1 MQAIKPVSPENFGG
15 KFWKRSDHYFFAAGY
30 NIIPVVGAELSKAA
44 AHLPLTFTEL
54 AGVWEL
60 CALTSLN
67 PGVNLLVGPQGQW
80 LGEYVPASLKGYPFA
95 LAMAGTLPSDGYIIC
110 SATEG
115 EHLVSQEEGRP
126 FFDDQGKPTDDI
138 TRIGNFLA
146 DIEGSRAKTRRAVT
160 ALKEAGLLKEWDL
173 TASHNGEARKVPGFY
188 TFDEVAFN
196 NLSSKAVD
204 KLQKAGAISIGFA
217 QLYSKEQFSRL
228 QAVVQQQEILRAA
241 SPVAQ
246 S

>member
-1 MQAIKPVSPENFGG
+1 M
-15 KFWKRSDHYFFAAGY
+15 
-30 NIIPVVGAELSKAA
+30 
-44 AHLPLTFTEL
+44 
-54 AGVWEL
+54 
-60 CALTSLN
+60 
-67 PGVNLLVGPQGQW
+67 
-80 LGEYVPASLKGYPFA
+80 
-95 LAMAGTLPSDGYIIC
+95 
-110 SATEG
+110 
-115 EHLVSQEEGRP
+115 SQEEGRP

-204 KLQKAGAISIGFA
+204 KLQKTGAISIGFA

-241 SPVAQ
+241 SHVAQ